1 VLPQEIIKIITNRNI
16 TSIMKG
22 IILAGGSGTRLY
34 PITKGTSK
42 QLLPIYDKPMI
53 YYPLS
58 VLMLAG
64 IKEILIISTPIDL
77 PNFERL
83 LGDGKELGI
92 ELHYKEQPSPDG
104 LAQAFIIGEDFI
116 GKDDVCLVLGDNIF
130 YGHGF
135 TDLLAK
141 SLANAKDEQKATVF
155 GYYVND
161 PKRYGVVD
169 FDTDGKALSIEEK
182 PIVPKSNYAV
192 IGLYFYPNSVVNI
205 AKNIKPSNRGEL
217 EITTVNQ
224 EYLTQ
229 ENLKVEVMG
238 RGYAWLDTGTH
249 ESLLEAS
256 NFIQTI
262 ENRQGLKV
270 ACLEEIAC
278 EMGYISPAQLLTL
291 AEPLKKNSYG
301 QYLIQRAK
309 EL

>member
-1 VLPQEIIKIITNRNI
+1 MANHIPKY
-16 TSIMKG
+16 KG
-22 IILAGGSGTRLY
+22 IILAGGSGSRLH
-34 PITKGTSK
+34 PITQGTSK

-64 IKEILIISTPIDL
+64 IKEILIISTPTDL

-92 ELHYKEQPSPDG
+92 ELYYKEQPSPDG

-116 GKDDVCLVLGDNIF
+116 GDDDVCLVLGDNIF

-141 SLANAKDEQKATVF
+141 SLANVKDEQKATVF

-161 PKRYGVVD
+161 PERYGVVN
-169 FDTDGKALSIEEK
+169 FDREGKALSIEEK
-182 PIVPKSNYAV
+182 PKKPKSNYAV
-192 IGLYFYPNSVVNI
+192 IGLYFYPNNVVKI
-205 AKNIKPSNRGEL
+205 AKNTKPSNRGEL

-224 EYLTQ
+224 EYL
-229 ENLKVEVMG
+229 ERGSLKVEVMG

-278 EMGYISPAQLLTL
+278 EMGYISKKQLLTL
-291 AEPLKKNSYG
+291 AEPLKKNGYG